1 MTINEYREARL
12 ASVYA
17 GTLARMGWDWTMALI
32 DEDIVLYGEEDNHE
46 AARRGLRELQDS
58 LFTATSQ
65 LTRRTPQPVD
75 AEDDDDDAYYY
86 GYYAE
91 GYYNDHHAG
100 D

>member
-1 MTINEYREARL
+1 MTINEYWEARL
-12 ASVYA
+12 AEVYA

-46 AARRGLRELQDS
+46 AARRGLRELQDA
-58 LFTATSQ
+58 LFTATP
-65 LTRRTPQPVD
+65 LTRRNPQPVD

-91 GYYNDHHAG
+91 DYYNDHHVG
-100 D
+100 S